1 MNRSGDSE
9 ERRNVSTMDRDSNPK
24 PGADPRPYLRAN
36 ELSRNY
42 GEHRA
47 VKQVSF
53 EVQAGE
59 IFGLLGPNGAG
70 KTSLLRMLAG
80 ILVPSSGHAEILG
93 QKVTNEDRE
102 LRRHLGYLSGD
113 TALYARLSVI
123 EMLRYFGR
131 LYRLPSNRI
140 AERIDKMINDFG
152 LGDFKDQR
160 CGALSSGQSQRANLA
175 RAFIADP
182 KILILDEPTVGLD
195 VISGQFV
202 LEAIERAK
210 TDGKAVLF
218 STHIMSE
225 VDKLCDRI
233 GLLVSGTLHTVG
245 SREQLLQEHQVNDLG
260 ELLLALHR
268 RPEARPSP

>member
-1 MNRSGDSE
+1 MDQDSAPASSLKDPPLLGAHQLCRSYGDH
-9 ERRNVSTMDRDSNPK
+9 
-24 PGADPRPYLRAN
+24 L
-36 ELSRNY
+36 
-42 GEHRA
+42 A
-47 VKQVSF
+47 VDQVSF
-53 EVQAGE
+53 EIHAGE

-80 ILVPSSGHAEILG
+80 LLVPSSGHAEILG
-93 QKVTNEDRE
+93 QVVTQEDRE

-113 TALYARLSVI
+113 TALYARLSVV
-123 EMLRYFGR
+123 EVLRYFGR
-131 LYRLPSNRI
+131 LYRIPKQALADQI
-140 AERIDKMINDFG
+140 EKMITDFG
-152 LGDFKDQR
+152 LEDFKDQR

-210 TDGKAVLF
+210 AAQKAVLF

-233 GLLVSGTLHTVG
+233 GILLDGRLQAIGT
-245 SREQLLQEHQVNDLG
+245 RKELLNKYQVDDLG
-260 ELLLALHR
+260 ELLIQLHR
-268 RPEARPSP
+268 NSPRNSKANSNQESSP